1 MRLGPL
7 TSQALGRS
15 PYDEVVEG
23 TGEPQPGAPEQLYDE
38 RGRPI
43 NPETRR
49 INRDIIRSH
58 NEVMLVIGV
67 AEPDSGIN
75 EAQARY
81 EAATKHQ
88 YYEDGIGR
96 RLFLTGEVLAT
107 VGVWGVNGL
116 RQRILL
122 YKDYAHIPFSQ
133 LPPYARSQQSWGE
146 YLLTGLPS
154 YVLSDIFAGFDMPE
168 YSWVKYVFA
177 WINLHLEIFVFLQRM
192 GIVNASRW
200 VPTLGFFIPGCR
212 DSPVMLPSLPSSF
225 TPGSIVGWLGAVITG
240 VAPFVG
246 YWFFSK
252 TYARLFW
259 SLRRKIQRRLPK
271 PINFS
276 RRRTLKEVVPY
287 LQPPSGTYQPPAPAP
302 EEQQQQQQ
310 QRQETQPARTPTP
323 TQQQQQQAPPANSIE
338 GGWEMV
344 HAPSDAIPT
353 NDALPTGPP
362 PDGTLRRQSTISV
375 SGAAGL
381 ATSGNSSSSSSS
393 HTQTQAQPSPVAPVV
408 DELAPFLSDDDEET
422 EHVNP
427 TLITFDVD
435 TPDSASGYSQP
446 LPPGAAVWAAELRP
460 NVPDNSSGS
469 GNRNSQQTV
478 SSLGPDAPLYRDNG
492 LTRLPHVLAAG
503 ALGLCA
509 ARAMITPFESLALLG
524 LARPYFT
531 RQTGFE
537 GAAMDAVFHGLG
549 FMDAFSL
556 GRMFNAVGLEIAH
569 LWLQADLWAGMM
581 CVADW
586 FKMSDEEWC
595 EREGVKRRRNDE

>member
-23 TGEPQPGAPEQLYDE
+23 TGEPQPGAPEQLYDD
-38 RGRPI
+38 RGRPV

-75 EAQARY
+75 EAQALY

-96 RLFLTGEVLAT
+96 KLFLTGEVLAT

-122 YKDYAHIPFSQ
+122 YKDYAHVPFSR
-133 LPPYARSQQSWGE
+133 LFHFHRRQQSWGE
-146 YLLTGLPS
+146 YLWAGLPS
-154 YVLSDIFAGFDMPE
+154 YVLSDSFAGFDMPE
-168 YSWVKYVFA
+168 YPWVKYVFS
-177 WINLHLEIFVFLQRM
+177 WVNLHLEIFVFMQRT
-192 GIVNASRW
+192 GLVNTSRW
-200 VPTLGFFIPGCR
+200 VPTLGFFIPGCN
-212 DSPVMLPSLPSSF
+212 DSPIFLPKLPSSF
-225 TPGSIVGWLGAVITG
+225 TPGSIISWLGAFVAGI
-240 VAPFVG
+240 APFAG

-252 TYARLFW
+252 TYARLVW

-287 LQPPSGTYQPPAPAP
+287 LQPPSGTYIPPTPTP
-302 EEQQQQQQ
+302 EEQQ
-310 QRQETQPARTPTP
+310 QRQETQPRTPTP
-323 TQQQQQQAPPANSIE
+323 TQQQQQQAPSANAIE
-338 GGWEMV
+338 AGWEMV
-344 HAPSDAIPT
+344 HAPSDTLPT

-362 PDGTLRRQSTISV
+362 PDGTRRRQSIISV
-375 SGAAGL
+375 SGPGPGTPGGPNGSTSNTNQSQSQSPAAT
-381 ATSGNSSSSSSS
+381 A
-393 HTQTQAQPSPVAPVV
+393 
-408 DELAPFLSDDDEET
+408 DEAPFLSDDDEET

-435 TPDSASGYSQP
+435 TSDSATSDSAP
-446 LPPGAAVWAAELRP
+446 IPPGAAVWAAELRP
-460 NVPDNSSGS
+460 NVPDTSAGS
-469 GNRNSQQTV
+469 NRNSQQTQTNNS
-478 SSLGPDAPLYRDNG
+478 SSLGLDAPLYRDNG

-509 ARAMITPFESLALLG
+509 ARAMMTPFESLALLG
-524 LARPYFT
+524 LARPYMA
-531 RQTGFE
+531 RRMGLE
-537 GAAMDAVFHGLG
+537 GATLDMAFHGLG

-556 GRMFNAVGLEIAH
+556 GRMFNALALEMVH
-569 LWLQADLWAGMM
+569 LAIQCDLWAGMM

-586 FKMSDEEWC
+586 FRMSDQEWC
-595 EREGVKRRRNDE
+595 EREGVKRRTQE

>member
-23 TGEPQPGAPEQLYDE
+23 TGEPQPGAPEQLYDD
-38 RGRPI
+38 RGRPV

-75 EAQARY
+75 EAQALY

-122 YKDYAHIPFSQ
+122 YKDYAHVPFSR
-133 LPPYARSQQSWGE
+133 LFGFHRSQQSWGE
-146 YLLTGLPS
+146 YIWAGLPS
-154 YVLSDIFAGFDMPE
+154 SVLSDSFAGFDMPE
-168 YSWVKYVFA
+168 YPWVKYVFA
-177 WINLHLEIFVFLQRM
+177 WVNLHLEIFVFMQRT
-192 GIVNASRW
+192 GLVNTSRW
-200 VPTLGFFIPGCR
+200 VPTLGFFVPGCN
-212 DSPVMLPSLPSSF
+212 DSPIFLPKLPSSF
-225 TPGSIVGWLGAVITG
+225 TNGSIISWLGALVAG
-240 VAPFVG
+240 VVPFAG

-252 TYARLFW
+252 TYARLVW

-287 LQPPSGTYQPPAPAP
+287 LQPPSGTYIPPTPTP
-302 EEQQQQQQ
+302 EEQQAQQQ
-310 QRQETQPARTPTP
+310 QRQETQPRTPTP
-323 TQQQQQQAPPANSIE
+323 TQQQQRQAPNANAIDA
-338 GGWEMV
+338 GWEMV

-381 ATSGNSSSSSSS
+381 TTPGGPSSSSSSQ
-393 HTQTQAQPSPVAPVV
+393 TQTQAQPSPAATA
-408 DELAPFLSDDDEET
+408 DEAPFLSDDDEET

-435 TPDSASGYSQP
+435 TSDSATSDSAP
-446 LPPGAAVWAAELRP
+446 IPPGAAVWAAELRP
-460 NVPDNSSGS
+460 NVPDNSSS
-469 GNRNSQQTV
+469 NRNSQQTAAT
-478 SSLGPDAPLYRDNG
+478 SSTLGLDAPLYRDNG

-509 ARAMITPFESLALLG
+509 ARAMMTPFESLALLG
-524 LARPYFT
+524 LARPYVT
-531 RQTGFE
+531 RQMGFE
-537 GAAMDAVFHGLG
+537 GAALDVVFHGLG
-549 FMDAFSL
+549 FLDAFSL
-556 GRMFNAVGLEIAH
+556 ERMFNAVGLEMVH
-569 LWLQADLWAGMM
+569 LVLQCDLWAGMM

-586 FKMSDEEWC
+586 FRMSDEEWC
-595 EREGVKRRRNDE
+595 EAEGVKRRSQE